1 MNKKGL
7 DFSVNF
13 IVGLV
18 LVLIVVAVI
27 ALWLFFGSEGGLK
40 GKLTDFVTEN
50 IVKKLG
56 GG

>member
-1 MNKKGL
+1 M
-7 DFSVNF
+7 NF
-13 IVGLV
+13 IIGLV

-27 ALWLFFGSEGGLK
+27 ALWLYFGEGGGLK
-40 GKLTDFVTEN
+40 GKLASFVSEN